1 VTDAAGEKVW
11 EGEYTTNG
19 ELLTE
24 KSFSADY
31 EGEHWWGSKRQDEE
45 SGLYYFANRYYLA
58 EIARFISVDPVLDG
72 MNWYSYGNNNSLR
85 FIDPSG
91 LLSDPVT
98 TTTTTAKVIDGFVKY
113 GQYIENQFIS
123 APPIVSPQKL
133 AAADG
138 PIPIGDVAALLVGSF
153 MIIGYNVEL
162 IADFIWAKAG
172 ELKAKEQEKRTEQKL
187 NESLPAGY
195 THEDGNY
202 HNSKGE
208 IVSQEEI
215 LAAKEKET
223 QTELQRPLPPGY
235 KRLDDGKIVNEEGKL
250 VPNTCEAWNEFNI
263 KESSTSNSD
272 VGGSAKNLKYD
283 PRVRARAVEDP
294 VSHNFPYSFDEEILA
309 TKPIPQ
315 KNGYNIFQKAGTL
328 NGKEG
333 VFEIGVTKDG
343 IIDHRFFRSN

>member
-1 VTDAAGEKVW
+1 
-11 EGEYTTNG
+11 
-19 ELLTE
+19 
-24 KSFSADY
+24 
-31 EGEHWWGSKRQDEE
+31 
-45 SGLYYFANRYYLA
+45 LA
-58 EIARFISVDPVLDG
+58 EIGRFISVDPVLDG
-72 MNWYSYGNNNSLR
+72 MNWYSYCNNNPLVYV
-85 FIDPSG
+85 DPTG
-91 LLSDPVT
+91 MLSDPVT
-98 TTTTTAKVIDGFVKY
+98 TTTTTATVIDGFVKY

-138 PIPIGDVAALLVGSF
+138 PIPVGDVAALLVGSF

-215 LAAKEKET
+215 LAAKEKEI

-250 VPNTCEAWNEFNI
+250 VPNTCCSPSPPITQPSLGILPQVTSRKCRLKTKGISNRRQLEMPTVTVPVNQVC
-263 KESSTSNSD
+263 SSIWSS
-272 VGGSAKNLKYD
+272 
-283 PRVRARAVEDP
+283 
-294 VSHNFPYSFDEEILA
+294 
-309 TKPIPQ
+309 
-315 KNGYNIFQKAGTL
+315 
-328 NGKEG
+328 
-333 VFEIGVTKDG
+333 
-343 IIDHRFFRSN
+343 